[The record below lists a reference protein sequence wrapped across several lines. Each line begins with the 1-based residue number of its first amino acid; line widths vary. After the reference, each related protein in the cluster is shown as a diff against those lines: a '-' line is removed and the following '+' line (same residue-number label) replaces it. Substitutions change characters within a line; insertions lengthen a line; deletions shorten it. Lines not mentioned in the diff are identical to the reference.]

1 MEIRRSCYSVLD
13 DGLYSTADVYPEYRL
28 YSDIDDDY
36 VIDACIEKAF
46 SDGYD
51 YAYQRMFAK
60 SKQELKEIEKN
71 RKRQGN
77 GKVINPAL
85 EKKLK
90 KARKDGTLQ
99 AYRESRATDAAY
111 KAKLKEIDDAFAL
124 DHPAVKDALAAEQAR
139 SASALAEEQARS
151 ARMNKALNYY
161 RGEGRELAMK
171 NARKQV
177 GLREAFGNASRGK
190 KAALIGGG
198 LAALGAA
205 GTAGYF
211 AGRRNDD

>member
-46 SDGYD
+46 SEGYE

-60 SKQELKEIEKN
+60 SKAEMKEIARNSARQEK
-71 RKRQGN
+71 
-77 GKVINPAL
+77 GKIINPELLKRKKEAL
-85 EKKLK
+85 KSGKLD
-90 KARKDGTLQ
+90 AFRD
-99 AYRESRATDAAY
+99 SRAHQNR
-111 KAKLKEIDDAFAL
+111 LKDIDDTFAL
-124 DHPAVKDALAAEQAR
+124 QHPAVKEALAAEQAR
-139 SASALAEEQARS
+139 SAEALAAEQARS

-211 AGRRNDD
+211 AGRRRNDDY